1 MATAR
6 TERPLRIAT
15 RKSALALWQA
25 NFIKTELEKAHPGLL
40 VELVPLMTTGDK
52 ILDVPLAKVGGKGLF
67 TKEIEQALI
76 DDRADLAVHSM
87 KDVPTQ
93 RAPGLML
100 AGTGEREDVRDA
112 LVSRRVTSVEQLPLG
127 ARVGTSSLRRQAQ
140 LLHLRPD
147 LEIVSIRGNVQTRMS
162 KIQELDLEAVVLAA
176 AGLRRL
182 GFEDR
187 ITQYIP
193 PAISLPAIA
202 QGSLALEVR
211 ADDALTLERIAIF
224 HHEPTHVAVTAERAF
239 LARLEGGCQV
249 PIAGLAQI
257 EGGRVVMEG
266 LVGSVDGK
274 VLIRDRGEGPV
285 AEAERVGRELAEKI
299 LDRGGR
305 AILAEVYKNA
315 GPH

>member
-1 MATAR
+1 MAR
-6 TERPLRIAT
+6 TDRPLRIAT

-25 NFIKTELEKAHPGLL
+25 NFVKAELERAHPGLA
-40 VELVPLMTTGDK
+40 VELVPLVTTGDR

-76 DDRADLAVHSM
+76 EDRADLAVHSM

-100 AGTGEREDVRDA
+100 AGTGVREDVRDA
-112 LVSRRVTSVEQLPLG
+112 LVSPRVKSVDKLPKG

-147 LEIVSIRGNVQTRMS
+147 LQIVSIRGNVETRMR
-162 KIQELDLEAVVLAA
+162 KIKELNLEGVILAA

-182 GFEDR
+182 GFADR

-193 PAISLPAIA
+193 PSVSLPAIA
-202 QGSLALEVR
+202 QGSLGLEVR
-211 ADDALTLERIAIF
+211 ADDALTRERVAIF
-224 HHEPTHVAVTAERAF
+224 RHEPTEVAVAAERAF

-249 PIAGLAQI
+249 PIAGLARL
-257 EGGRVVMEG
+257 EGDRVVLEG

-274 VLIRDRGEGPV
+274 TLIRDRGEGP
-285 AEAERVGRELAEKI
+285 AAAAERVGRELAEKI
-299 LDRGGR
+299 LDAGGR
-305 AILAEVYKNA
+305 AILAEVYQSG
-315 GPH
+315 GPK

>member
-1 MATAR
+1 MAR

-25 NFIKTELEKAHPGLL
+25 NFVKAELEKAYPGLA
-40 VELVPLMTTGDK
+40 VELVPLVTTGDK

-67 TKEIEQALI
+67 TKEIEQALLE
-76 DDRADLAVHSM
+76 DRADLAVHSM

-93 RAPGLML
+93 RAPGLVL
-100 AGTGEREDVRDA
+100 AGTGVREDVRDA
-112 LVSRRVTSVEQLPLG
+112 LVSPRVKSVDKLPKG

-147 LEIVSIRGNVQTRMS
+147 LQIVSIRGNVETRMR
-162 KIQELDLEAVVLAA
+162 KIKELNLEGVILAA

-182 GFEDR
+182 GFGDR

-193 PAISLPAIA
+193 ASVSLPAIA
-202 QGSLALEVR
+202 QGSLGLETR
-211 ADDALTLERIAIF
+211 ADDALTLERVAIF
-224 HHEPTHVAVTAERAF
+224 RHEPTQIAVTAERAF

-249 PIAGLAQI
+249 PIAGLAQV
-257 EGGRVVMEG
+257 EGGRVSLEG

-274 VLIRDRGEGPV
+274 TLIRDRGEGPA

-299 LDRGGR
+299 LDAGGR
-305 AILAEVYKNA
+305 AILAEVYQSG
-315 GPH
+315 GPK

>member
-1 MATAR
+1 MAR
-6 TERPLRIAT
+6 TDRPLRIAT
-15 RKSALALWQA
+15 RKSPLALWQA
-25 NFIKTELEKAHPGLL
+25 NFVKGELEKAHPGLV
-40 VELVPLMTTGDK
+40 VELVPIVTTGDK

-100 AGTGEREDVRDA
+100 AGSGVREDVRDA
-112 LVSRRVTSVEQLPLG
+112 LVSPRVKSVDKLPKG

-147 LEIVSIRGNVQTRMS
+147 LQIVSIRGSVETRMR
-162 KIQELDLEAVVLAA
+162 KIQELNLEGVILAA

-182 GFEDR
+182 GFGDR

-193 PAISLPAIA
+193 ASISLPAIA
-202 QGSLALEVR
+202 QGALALEAR
-211 ADDALTLERIAIF
+211 ADDAQTFERVAIF
-224 HHEPTHVAVTAERAF
+224 RHEPTEVAVTAERAF

-249 PIAGLAQI
+249 PIAGLAKL
-257 EGGRVVMEG
+257 EGGRVAMEG

-274 VLIRDRGEGPV
+274 TIIRDRGEGPA

-299 LDRGGR
+299 LDAGGR
-305 AILAEVYKNA
+305 AILAEVYQTG
-315 GPH
+315 GPR

>member
-1 MATAR
+1 MGTAR
-6 TERPLRIAT
+6 TDRPLRIAT

-25 NFIKTELEKAHPGLL
+25 NFIKAGLEAAHPGLR
-40 VELVPLMTTGDK
+40 VELVPLMTTGDR

-76 DDRADLAVHSM
+76 DNRADLAVHSM

-112 LVSRRVTSVEQLPLG
+112 LVSPRVKSIDKLPKG

-140 LLHLRPD
+140 LLSLRPD
-147 LEIVSIRGNVQTRMS
+147 LQIVSIRGNVQTRMN
-162 KIQELDLEAVVLAA
+162 KIKELNLEGVILAA

-182 GFEDR
+182 GFADR

-193 PAISLPAIA
+193 PSVSLPAIA
-202 QGSLALEVR
+202 QGALALEIR

-224 HHEPTHVAVTAERAF
+224 RHEPTEIAVTAERSF

-249 PIAGLAQI
+249 PIAGLALV
-257 EGGRVVMEG
+257 EGDRVAMEG
-266 LVGSVDGK
+266 LVGSIDGK

-285 AEAERVGRELAEKI
+285 ADAARVGRELAEKI

-315 GPH
+315 GPG

>member
-1 MATAR
+1 MAR
-6 TERPLRIAT
+6 TDRPLRIAT

-25 NFIKTELEKAHPGLL
+25 NFVKGQLEKAHPGLV
-40 VELVPLMTTGDK
+40 VELVPLVTTGDK

-76 DDRADLAVHSM
+76 EDRADLAVHSM

-93 RAPGLML
+93 RAPGLVL
-100 AGTGEREDVRDA
+100 AGTGVREDVRDA
-112 LVSRRVTSVEQLPLG
+112 LVSPRVKSVDKLPKG

-147 LEIVSIRGNVQTRMS
+147 LQIVSIRGNVETRMR
-162 KIQELDLEAVVLAA
+162 KIQELNLEGVILAA

-182 GFEDR
+182 GFADR

-193 PAISLPAIA
+193 SSVSLPAIA
-202 QGSLALEVR
+202 QGSLALEAR
-211 ADDALTLERIAIF
+211 ADDALTLERVAIF
-224 HHEPTHVAVTAERAF
+224 HHEPTQVAVTAERAF

-249 PIAGLAQI
+249 PIAGLAKL

-274 VLIRDRGEGPV
+274 TLIRDRGEGPA

-299 LDRGGR
+299 LAAGGR
-305 AILAEVYKNA
+305 AILAEVYQTG
-315 GPH
+315 GPK

>member
-1 MATAR
+1 MAR

-15 RKSALALWQA
+15 RKSQLALWQA
-25 NFIKTELEKAHPGLL
+25 NFIKAELEKAHPGLV
-40 VELVPLMTTGDK
+40 VELVPIVTTGDK

-67 TKEIEQALI
+67 TKEIEKALL

-100 AGTGEREDVRDA
+100 AGSGVREDVRDA
-112 LVSRRVTSVEQLPLG
+112 LVSPRARSLDEMPKG
-127 ARVGTSSLRRQAQ
+127 ARIGTSSLRRQAQ

-147 LEIVSIRGNVQTRMS
+147 LQIVSIRGSVESRIR
-162 KIQELDLEAVVLAA
+162 KITDLNLEGAILAA

-182 GFEDR
+182 GFADQ

-193 PAISLPAIA
+193 PSVSLPAIA
-202 QGSLALEVR
+202 QGALGLEIR
-211 ADDALTLERIAIF
+211 ANDGLTLERVAIF
-224 HHEPTHVAVTAERAF
+224 RHEPTEIAVAAERAF

-249 PIAGLAQI
+249 PIAGLAQL
-257 EGGRVVMEG
+257 EGGIVTMEG
-266 LVGSVDGK
+266 LVGSVDGTT
-274 VLIRDRGEGPV
+274 LIRDRGEGP
-285 AEAERVGRELAEKI
+285 AADAERVGRELAEKI

-305 AILAEVYKNA
+305 AILAEVYGTG
-315 GPH
+315 GPR

>member
-1 MATAR
+1 MAR
-6 TERPLRIAT
+6 TDGPLRIAT
-15 RKSALALWQA
+15 RKSPLALWQA
-25 NFIKTELEKAHPGLL
+25 NFVKGELERAHPGLV
-40 VELVPLMTTGDK
+40 VELVPIVTTGDK

-67 TKEIEQALI
+67 TKEIEHALI
-76 DDRADLAVHSM
+76 DGRADLAVHSM

-93 RAPGLML
+93 RAPGLVL
-100 AGTGEREDVRDA
+100 AGTGVREDVRDA
-112 LVSRRVTSVEQLPLG
+112 LVSPRVKSVDKLPKG

-147 LEIVSIRGNVQTRMS
+147 LQIVSIRGSVETRMR
-162 KIQELDLEAVVLAA
+162 KVQELNLEGVILAA

-182 GFEDR
+182 GFGDR

-193 PAISLPAIA
+193 ASVSLPAIA
-202 QGSLALEVR
+202 QGALALEVR
-211 ADDALTLERIAIF
+211 ADDALTIERIAIF
-224 HHEPTHVAVTAERAF
+224 RHEPTQVAVSAERAF

-249 PIAGLAQI
+249 PIAGLAKL

-274 VLIRDRGEGPV
+274 TIIRDRGEGPA

-299 LDRGGR
+299 LDAGGR
-305 AILAEVYKNA
+305 AILAEVYQTG

>member
-1 MATAR
+1 MAGTD
-6 TERPLRIAT
+6 RPLRIAT

-25 NFIKTELEKAHPGLL
+25 NFVKTELEKAHPGLQ
-40 VELVPLMTTGDK
+40 VELVPIVTTGDK

-67 TKEIEQALI
+67 TKEIEQALVE
-76 DDRADLAVHSM
+76 DRADLAVHSM

-100 AGTGEREDVRDA
+100 AGTGVREDVRDA
-112 LVSRRVTSVEQLPLG
+112 LVSPRVKSVDKLPKG

-147 LEIVSIRGNVQTRMS
+147 LQIVSVRGNVETRMR
-162 KIQELDLEAVVLAA
+162 KIKELNLEGVILAA

-182 GFEDR
+182 GFADR

-193 PAISLPAIA
+193 VSLSLPAIA
-202 QGSLALEVR
+202 QGSLGLEVR
-211 ADDALTLERIAIF
+211 ADDALTLGRVAIF
-224 HHEPTHVAVTAERAF
+224 RHEPTEVAVTAERAF

-249 PIAGLAQI
+249 PIAGLAKL
-257 EGGRVVMEG
+257 EGGRVMMEG

-274 VLIRDRGEGPV
+274 TLIRDRGEGPA

-299 LDRGGR
+299 LDAGGR
-305 AILAEVYKNA
+305 AILAEVYQSG
-315 GPH
+315 GPK

>member
-1 MATAR
+1 MAR
-6 TERPLRIAT
+6 TDGPLRIAT
-15 RKSALALWQA
+15 RKSPLALWQA
-25 NFIKTELEKAHPGLL
+25 NFVKGELEKAHPGLV
-40 VELVPLMTTGDK
+40 VELVPIVTTGDK

-100 AGTGEREDVRDA
+100 AGSGVREDVRDA
-112 LVSRRVTSVEQLPLG
+112 LVSPRVKSVDKLPKG

-147 LEIVSIRGNVQTRMS
+147 LQIVSIRGSVETRMR
-162 KIQELDLEAVVLAA
+162 KIQELNLEGVILAA

-182 GFEDR
+182 GFGDR

-193 PAISLPAIA
+193 ASVSLPAIA
-202 QGSLALEVR
+202 QGALALEVR
-211 ADDALTLERIAIF
+211 AGDALTLERVAIF
-224 HHEPTHVAVTAERAF
+224 RHEPTEVAVTAERAF

-249 PIAGLAQI
+249 PIAGLAKL
-257 EGGRVVMEG
+257 EGGRVAMEG

-274 VLIRDRGEGPV
+274 TIIRDRGEGPA

-299 LDRGGR
+299 LGAGGR
-305 AILAEVYKNA
+305 AILAEVYGTG

>member
-1 MATAR
+1 MAR
-6 TERPLRIAT
+6 TDHPLRIAT
-15 RKSALALWQA
+15 RKSPLALWQA
-25 NFIKTELEKAHPGLL
+25 NFVKGELEKAHPGLA
-40 VELVPLMTTGDK
+40 VELVPIVTTGDK

-76 DDRADLAVHSM
+76 EDRADLAVHSM

-100 AGTGEREDVRDA
+100 AGTGVREDVRDA
-112 LVSRRVTSVEQLPLG
+112 LVSPRVKSVDKLPKG

-147 LEIVSIRGNVQTRMS
+147 LQIVSVRGNVETRMR
-162 KIQELDLEAVVLAA
+162 KIKELNLEGVILAA

-182 GFEDR
+182 GFADR

-193 PAISLPAIA
+193 VSVSLPAIA
-202 QGSLALEVR
+202 QGSLGLEVR
-211 ADDALTLERIAIF
+211 ADDALTIERVAIF
-224 HHEPTHVAVTAERAF
+224 RHEPTEVAVSAERAF

-249 PIAGLAQI
+249 PIAGLARL
-257 EGGRVVMEG
+257 EGDRVVMEG

-274 VLIRDRGEGPV
+274 TLIRDRGEGPA

-299 LDRGGR
+299 LDAGGR
-305 AILAEVYKNA
+305 AILAEVYQSG
-315 GPH
+315 GPK

>member
-1 MATAR
+1 MAR

-15 RKSALALWQA
+15 RKSQLALWQA
-25 NFIKTELEKAHPGLL
+25 NFIKAGLEKAHPGLV

-76 DDRADLAVHSM
+76 DNRADLAVHSM

-100 AGTGEREDVRDA
+100 AGTGVREDVRDA
-112 LVSRRVTSVEQLPLG
+112 LVSRRVKSVEELPQG

-147 LEIVSIRGNVQTRMS
+147 LQIVSIRGNVETRMK

-182 GFEDR
+182 GFGDR

-193 PAISLPAIA
+193 PSISLPAIA
-202 QGSLALEVR
+202 QGSLGLEIR
-211 ADDALTLERIAIF
+211 ANDELTFERIAVF
-224 HHEPTHVAVTAERAF
+224 RHEPTEIAVAAERAF

-249 PIAGLAQI
+249 PIAGLAQL
-257 EGGRVVMEG
+257 EGGVVMMEG
-266 LVGSVDGK
+266 LVGSVDGTT
-274 VLIRDRGEGPV
+274 LIRDRGEGP
-285 AEAERVGRELAEKI
+285 AADAERVGRELAEKI

-305 AILAEVYKNA
+305 AILAEVYQSG
-315 GPH
+315 GPR

>member
-1 MATAR
+1 MAR
-6 TERPLRIAT
+6 TDRPLRIAT

-25 NFIKTELEKAHPGLL
+25 NFIKAELEQAHPGLR

-76 DDRADLAVHSM
+76 ENRADLAVHSM

-100 AGTGEREDVRDA
+100 AGTGVREDVRDA
-112 LVSRRVTSVEQLPLG
+112 LVSPRVKSVDKLPKG

-140 LLHLRPD
+140 LLSLRPD
-147 LEIVSIRGNVQTRMS
+147 LQIVSIRGNVQTRMN
-162 KIQELDLEAVVLAA
+162 KIKELNLEGVILAA

-182 GFEDR
+182 GFADR

-193 PAISLPAIA
+193 PSVSLPAIA
-202 QGSLALEVR
+202 QGALALEIR

-224 HHEPTHVAVTAERAF
+224 HHEPTQIAITAERAF

-249 PIAGLAQI
+249 PIAGLAQVD
-257 EGGRVVMEG
+257 GDRVAMEG

-274 VLIRDRGEGPV
+274 VLIRDRAEGP
-285 AEAERVGRELAEKI
+285 AADAARVGRELAEKI
-299 LDRGGR
+299 LDAGGR
-305 AILAEVYKNA
+305 AILAEVYQSA
-315 GPH
+315 GPK

>member
-1 MATAR
+1 MAR
-6 TERPLRIAT
+6 TDRPLRIAT

-25 NFIKTELEKAHPGLL
+25 NFVKAELEKAHPGLV
-40 VELVPLMTTGDK
+40 VELVPLMTTGDR

-76 DDRADLAVHSM
+76 DGRADLAVHSM

-93 RAPGLML
+93 RAPGLAL
-100 AGTGEREDVRDA
+100 AGTGVREDVRDA
-112 LVSRRVTSVEQLPLG
+112 LVSPRVKSVEKLPKG

-147 LEIVSIRGNVQTRMS
+147 LQIVSIRGNVETRMR
-162 KIQELDLEAVVLAA
+162 KIRELNLEGVILAA

-182 GFEDR
+182 GFADR

-193 PAISLPAIA
+193 ATVSLPAIA
-202 QGSLALEVR
+202 QGALALEVR
-211 ADDALTLERIAIF
+211 AEDAL
-224 HHEPTHVAVTAERAF
+224 TAERAF

-249 PIAGLAQI
+249 PIAGLARL
-257 EGGRVVMEG
+257 EGDHVVMEG

-274 VLIRDRGEGPV
+274 TLIRDRGEGPA

-299 LDRGGR
+299 LDAGGR
-305 AILAEVYKNA
+305 AILAEVYQSG
-315 GPH
+315 GPR

>member
-1 MATAR
+1 MAT
-6 TERPLRIAT
+6 TQSDRPLRIAT

-25 NFIKTELEKAHPGLL
+25 NFIKAGLEAAHPGLT

-76 DDRADLAVHSM
+76 DGRADLAVHSM

-100 AGTGEREDVRDA
+100 AGTGVREDVRDA
-112 LVSRRVTSVEQLPLG
+112 LVAARVKSLEELPRG

-147 LEIVSIRGNVQTRMS
+147 LEIVSIRGNVQTRMN
-162 KIQELDLEAVVLAA
+162 KIQELNLEAVVLAA

-182 GFEDR
+182 GFADR
-187 ITQYIP
+187 ITQYLP
-193 PAISLPAIA
+193 PEISLPAIA
-202 QGSLALEVR
+202 QGALALEIR

-224 HHEPTHVAVTAERAF
+224 RHEPTEIAVAAERAF

-257 EGGRVVMEG
+257 AGGRVVMEG
-266 LVGSVDGK
+266 LVGSIDGK

-285 AEAERVGRELAEKI
+285 ADAARVGRELAEKI
-299 LDRGGR
+299 LDAGGR
-305 AILAEVYKNA
+305 AILAAVYKNA
-315 GPH
+315 GPQ

>member
-1 MATAR
+1 MAGTD
-6 TERPLRIAT
+6 RPLRIAT

-25 NFIKTELEKAHPGLL
+25 NFVKSELEKAHPGLV

-76 DDRADLAVHSM
+76 EDRADLAVHSM

-93 RAPGLML
+93 RAPGLVL
-100 AGTGEREDVRDA
+100 AGTGVREDVRDA
-112 LVSRRVTSVEQLPLG
+112 LVSPRVKSVDKLPKG

-147 LEIVSIRGNVQTRMS
+147 LQIVSIRGNVETRMR
-162 KIQELDLEAVVLAA
+162 KIQELNLEGVILAA

-182 GFEDR
+182 GFADR

-193 PAISLPAIA
+193 TSVSLPAIA
-202 QGSLALEVR
+202 QGSLALEAR
-211 ADDALTLERIAIF
+211 AGDAWTLERITIF
-224 HHEPTHVAVTAERAF
+224 RHEQTEVAVSAERAF

-249 PIAGLAQI
+249 PIAGLAKL

-274 VLIRDRGEGPV
+274 TIIRDRGEGPA

-299 LDRGGR
+299 LDAGGR
-305 AILAEVYKNA
+305 AILAEVYQSG
-315 GPH
+315 GPK

>member
-1 MATAR
+1 VTAR
-6 TERPLRIAT
+6 TDRPLRIAT

-25 NFIKTELEKAHPGLL
+25 NFVKGELERAHPGLV
-40 VELVPLMTTGDK
+40 VELVPLMTTGDR

-76 DDRADLAVHSM
+76 DGRADLAVHSM

-100 AGTGEREDVRDA
+100 AGTGVREDVRDA
-112 LVSRRVTSVEQLPLG
+112 LVSRRVKSVDELPVG

-140 LLHLRPD
+140 LLHRRPD
-147 LEIVSIRGNVQTRMS
+147 LQIVSIRGNVETRMR

-182 GFEDR
+182 GFADR

-193 PAISLPAIA
+193 ASVSLPAIA

-211 ADDALTLERIAIF
+211 ADDALTRERVAIF
-224 HHEPTHVAVTAERAF
+224 LHEPTQVAVTAERAF

-249 PIAGLAQI
+249 PIAGLAQL
-257 EGGRVVMEG
+257 EGDRVVMEG

-274 VLIRDRGEGPV
+274 VLIRDRGEGPA
-285 AEAERVGRELAEKI
+285 AEAERVGRELAERI
-299 LDRGGR
+299 LDAGGR
-305 AILAEVYKNA
+305 AILAEVYQSG
-315 GPH
+315 GPK

>member
-1 MATAR
+1 MAR
-6 TERPLRIAT
+6 TDRPLRIAT

-25 NFIKTELEKAHPGLL
+25 NHVKAGLEASYPGLV
-40 VELVPLMTTGDK
+40 VELVPLLTTGDK

-76 DDRADLAVHSM
+76 DGRADLAVHSM

-100 AGTGEREDVRDA
+100 AGTGVREDVRDA
-112 LVSRRVTSVEQLPLG
+112 LVSPRVKSVEKLPKG

-140 LLHLRPD
+140 LLNLRPD
-147 LEIVSIRGNVQTRMS
+147 LRIVSIRGNVQTRMR
-162 KIQELDLEAVVLAA
+162 KIEELNLEGVILAA

-182 GFEDR
+182 GFADR

-193 PAISLPAIA
+193 PSLSLPAIA
-202 QGSLALEVR
+202 QGSLALEIR
-211 ADDALTLERIAIF
+211 ADDERTRELVAIF
-224 HHEPTHVAVTAERAF
+224 HHEPTEIAVTAERAF

-249 PIAGLAQI
+249 PIAGLAQVD
-257 EGGRVVMEG
+257 GGLVAMEG
-266 LVGSVDGK
+266 LVGSIDGK
-274 VLIRDRGEGPV
+274 TLIRDRGEGPV

-305 AILAEVYKNA
+305 AILAAVYQSG
-315 GPH
+315 GPR

>member
-1 MATAR
+1 MAR
-6 TERPLRIAT
+6 TDRPLRIAT

-25 NFIKTELEKAHPGLL
+25 NFVKAQLEKAHPGLV
-40 VELVPLMTTGDK
+40 VELVPLVTTGDK

-76 DDRADLAVHSM
+76 DGRADLAVHSM

-93 RAPGLML
+93 RAPGLTL
-100 AGTGEREDVRDA
+100 AGTGVREDVRDA
-112 LVSRRVTSVEQLPLG
+112 LVSPRVKSVEKLPRG

-140 LLHLRPD
+140 LLNLRPD
-147 LEIVSIRGNVQTRMS
+147 LRIVSIRGNVQTRMR
-162 KIQELDLEAVVLAA
+162 KIEELNLEGVILAA

-182 GFEDR
+182 GFADR

-193 PAISLPAIA
+193 PSLSLPAIA
-202 QGSLALEVR
+202 QGSLALEIR
-211 ADDALTLERIAIF
+211 ADDERTRELVAIF
-224 HHEPTHVAVTAERAF
+224 HHEPTEIAVTAERAF

-249 PIAGLAQI
+249 PIAGLAQVD
-257 EGGRVVMEG
+257 GGLVAMEG
-266 LVGSVDGK
+266 LVGSIDGK
-274 VLIRDRGEGPV
+274 TLIRDRGEGPV

-315 GPH
+315 GPQ

>member
-1 MATAR
+1 MTR
-6 TERPLRIAT
+6 TDHPLRIAT

-25 NFIKTELEKAHPGLL
+25 NHVKAGLEAAHPGLV
-40 VELVPLMTTGDK
+40 VELVPLMTTGDR

-100 AGTGEREDVRDA
+100 AGTGVREDVRDA
-112 LVSRRVTSVEQLPLG
+112 LVSPRVKSVDKLPKG

-147 LEIVSIRGNVQTRMS
+147 LQIVSIRGNVETRMR
-162 KIQELDLEAVVLAA
+162 KIKELNLEGVILAA

-182 GFEDR
+182 GFADR

-193 PAISLPAIA
+193 ASVSLPAIA
-202 QGSLALEVR
+202 QGSLGLEVR
-211 ADDALTLERIAIF
+211 AEDEVTRARVAIF
-224 HHEPTHVAVTAERAF
+224 RHEPTEGAVTAERAF

-249 PIAGLAQI
+249 PIAGLARL
-257 EGGRVVMEG
+257 EGGRVLMEG

-274 VLIRDRGEGPV
+274 TIIRDRGEGPA

-299 LDRGGR
+299 LDAGGR
-305 AILAEVYKNA
+305 AILAEVYQSG

>member
-1 MATAR
+1 MAR
-6 TERPLRIAT
+6 TDRPLRIAT

-25 NFIKTELEKAHPGLL
+25 NHVKAGLEAAHPGLV
-40 VELVPLMTTGDK
+40 VELLPLMTTGDK

-76 DDRADLAVHSM
+76 DGRADLAVHSM

-100 AGTGEREDVRDA
+100 AGTGVREDVRDA
-112 LVSRRVTSVEQLPLG
+112 LVSPRVKSVDKLPKG

-140 LLHLRPD
+140 LLNLRPD
-147 LEIVSIRGNVQTRMS
+147 LKIVSIRGNVQTRMN
-162 KIQELDLEAVVLAA
+162 KIEELNLEGVILAA

-182 GFEDR
+182 GFADR
-187 ITQYIP
+187 ITQYISP
-193 PAISLPAIA
+193 GVSLPAIA
-202 QGSLALEVR
+202 QGALALEVR
-211 ADDALTLERIAIF
+211 ADDARTRELVVIF
-224 HHEPTHVAVTAERAF
+224 RHEPTEIAVTAERAF

-249 PIAGLAQI
+249 PIAGLAKL
-257 EGGRVVMEG
+257 EGGRVAMEG

-274 VLIRDRGEGPV
+274 TLIRDRGEGPA
-285 AEAERVGRELAEKI
+285 AEAERVGRVLAEKI

-305 AILAEVYKNA
+305 AILADVYQSG
-315 GPH
+315 GPR